1 MQNERQMV
9 QKEQL
14 ATKKGARV
22 PGRDEHE
29 NRKMPNEVM
38 THEFISDTMSA
49 YKR

>member
-22 PGRDEHE
+22 PGMNTKIE
-29 NRKMPNEVM
+29 KCLMK
-38 THEFISDTMSA
+38 S
-49 YKR
+49 